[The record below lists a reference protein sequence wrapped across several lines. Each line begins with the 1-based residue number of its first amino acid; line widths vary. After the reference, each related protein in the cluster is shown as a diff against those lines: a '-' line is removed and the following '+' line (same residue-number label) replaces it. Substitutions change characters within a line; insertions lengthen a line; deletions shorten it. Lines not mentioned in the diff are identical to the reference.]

1 VNRVLVD
8 TNIWAYLLGIGED
21 TAKREILI
29 EVFKKLAEEEWQV
42 FICSQV
48 CKEFVRVGT
57 EKYGYTGEY
66 MEHEIERLKKIA
78 NVIYEDC
85 EDVRTAIEL
94 REHYNLQFWDAVVVA
109 VAINNRIPYILTED
123 ITYRIISFKDQQV
136 ELIDPFD
143 RA

>member
-1 VNRVLVD
+1 VD
-8 TNIWAYLLGIGED
+8 TSIWAYLLGIDED

-48 CKEFVRVGT
+48 CKEFVRVGI
-57 EKYGYTGEY
+57 EKYGYTREY
-66 MEHEIERLKKIA
+66 IEHEIERLKEIA

-94 REHYNLQFWDAVVVA
+94 REHYNLQFWDAIVIA
-109 VAINNRIPYILTED
+109 VAINNGIPYILTED
-123 ITYRIISFKDQQV
+123 ITYKRISFKNQQV
-136 ELIDPFD
+136 ELINPFSK
-143 RA
+143 A

>member
-1 VNRVLVD
+1 MD
-8 TNIWAYLLGIGED
+8 TSIWAYLLGIDED

-48 CKEFVRVGT
+48 CKEFVRVGI
-57 EKYGYTGEY
+57 EKYGYTREY
-66 MEHEIERLKKIA
+66 IEHEIERLKEIA

-94 REHYNLQFWDAVVVA
+94 REHYNLQFWDAIVIA
-109 VAINNRIPYILTED
+109 VAINNGIPYILTED
-123 ITYRIISFKDQQV
+123 ITYKRISFKNQQV
-136 ELIDPFD
+136 ELINPFSK
-143 RA
+143 A